1 MKTRKSR
8 PIAVYWI
15 NLDRSTER
23 RENMLTL
30 LKDSTF
36 DGMSKHRVQA
46 IDAKKMTEE
55 KLRTMFPIDLKKYTI
70 KEYCCLW
77 SHLKALVQFSKSDSS
92 LALILED
99 DVCLDYKPYWQ
110 ITIQECIR
118 NAPADWDILQ
128 ISYNRYKKPDPTS
141 LYSSTVK
148 HCGAYSYVVNKKGVM
163 RFLKQFHLDDTHVAD
178 YVLYDQMKSYTY
190 KYPFFTYTAK
200 DSELHPHHIKKYHLP
215 SKKILEEYLSTR
227 HLPLKQE
234 MLFVSAFKNINRD
247 QWKHFNRDME
257 EYVKRFISLAKL
269 PYTLVLYVEP
279 DVKKIIPFIPNVIVR
294 DLREVETFYDTFL
307 ERDKQIMKSKA
318 YQSMIP
324 EQRKHHPEHL
334 YSEYNLITHSKI
346 NFVSHTKHIYPHY
359 EFYAWVDFG
368 YYGMRNT
375 IPCSIN
381 VASLPKKVIIQT
393 METPISISEEEL
405 LTKDDIYFPTS
416 AFIVHHSL
424 VDTLETSWKKK
435 IIEWQKRGITDD
447 DQSLITQLYLD
458 NPSMFHTVQHKK
470 WGMLFPLLV

>member
-8 PIAVYWI
+8 PMAVYWI

-23 RENMLTL
+23 RKNMLTL

-36 DGMSKHRVQA
+36 DGMSKHRVEA
-46 IDAKKMTEE
+46 VDGTKMTEE
-55 KLRTMFPIDLKKYTI
+55 KLRTIFPIDLKKYTI
-70 KEYCCLW
+70 KEYSCLL
-77 SHLKALVQFSKSDSS
+77 SHLKALTQFSKSDSS

-118 NAPADWDILQ
+118 NAPADWEILQ
-128 ISYNRYKKPDPTS
+128 ISSNRYKKTDPTS

-148 HCGAYSYVVNKKGVM
+148 YTGAYSYVVNKKGVL
-163 RFLKQFHLDDTHVAD
+163 RFLKQFHLDKSHEAD

-215 SKKILEEYLSTR
+215 SKKRLEEYLSTR

-247 QWKHFNRDME
+247 QWKHFSRGME

-269 PYTLVLYVEP
+269 PYTLVVYVEP

-294 DLREVETFYDTFL
+294 NLDEVETFYDTFL

-324 EQRKHHPEHL
+324 EERKHHPEHL
-334 YSEYNLITHSKI
+334 YSEYNFVNHSKI
-346 NFVSHTKHIYPHY
+346 NFVSHTKDLYPHY
-359 EFYAWVDFG
+359 AFYSWVDFG
-368 YYGMRNT
+368 FLGK
-375 IPCSIN
+375 IPSIQ
-381 VASLPKKVIIQT
+381 VSSLPKKIIYQT
-393 METPISISEEEL
+393 MMEPISITEEEML
-405 LTKDDIYFPTS
+405 SKDDTYFPGS

-424 VDTLETSWKKK
+424 VKIFEQKWKKK
-435 IIEWQKRGITDD
+435 LIEWQKKNITDD
-447 DQSLITQLYLD
+447 DQNLVLQLYLD
-458 NPSMFHTVQHKK
+458 DPSLFHTVNHKK
-470 WGMLFPLLV
+470 WFKLYSLLV